1 MLAVASCGLLCALIA
16 APAGAAGPLIAQWPL
31 DASHSSGGSDYTDD
45 VSGNGLAL
53 ASPAATMH
61 FGTALGKFGGYL
73 ANSNTTPLQVTSPL
87 LAPQQLTLMAWIKQ
101 NGDPGTLRY
110 IAGRGD
116 DGGICGGSS
125 YALYTGYAALPGLH
139 FYVRTPGPTA
149 PGVVSDAPPNASVFD
164 NSWHLVAGTYDGT
177 DVRLYVDGN
186 QVGPAKPAPAIT
198 YAPPITGSSFF
209 VDGYS
214 PSAGCPDQTDF
225 PGQIDETRVYD
236 RALSRTELARL
247 AAAPGPEPPALVPDA
262 DGETNSPPA
271 SASVSLRSLGAVP
284 RGGFAGLEIK
294 TSGPAAETQIAI
306 DGGKPAFRVDPTTTP
321 LLGLRL
327 AQPGSH
333 TVTATT
339 IGANGATSSASTS
352 VLIKPGSSETRRPA
366 YFPDV
371 AVATTTPRLLTSVL
385 GTQTATD
392 KACVPGSTVFFGAVE
407 ATGCFK
413 KVESVD
419 DIPAPE
425 RAAASEFLSTNILI
439 ENAHVLR
446 PCKLSEPSCHGE
458 AEAALA
464 KDPNLKPFVST
475 QPVLVNGMTIAPRP
489 GSSIVVFPAISR
501 VISHDARI
509 SYDGSVFG
517 SIPVKTGPLNMDV
530 SSNIKRFTNGD
541 AEVPLFS
548 FDTSQA
554 FKDIGGFPINGSV
567 QVVFKKVGENR
578 STALVVDLA
587 LPDEISTA
595 AQADPTAKVEVK
607 ADNQRGTYLGF
618 LNIHIDEAFLGPVE
632 LANVDFT
639 YNDAGEPAQN
649 CPRKWWKATAEVF
662 FIPVDPDQNG
672 AGLIMAPEPQRN
684 GVAFCA
690 GAFHSAGAALE
701 FGYPLLPPPQIFPG
715 VFLNKVAFDFQLKN
729 PTLFDGSAT
738 IKSAEIVT
746 ATGGFLTAFATP
758 AHPYTF
764 KAGDAGG
771 ALKLL
776 AGQKFESTTVALGGT
791 VSIEPEDDVEM
802 ELGSAYLLYN
812 YPDYISA
819 RGSAHIQTLVFAVN
833 AEGAFEMST
842 RTRRFN
848 AFARGEVCL
857 AGGIKVEH
865 VGLCAAGE
873 GRISSRGASVC
884 FDLIDGNWTPGVGYL
899 YGDLVPEF
907 FFGAVGDGCKPSHF
921 WEEDVRAARISAAR
935 PGVEARPTKG
945 AASASAAAGLSF
957 EVKRG
962 ETSKTVELTGA
973 GGAPAVTVRARVE
986 RRSPPSPTKCF
997 TASTSTWSRPRSTR
1011 PPGSG
1016 SKTASRAPMWWNR
1029 SRVRRRS
1036 RRWRRR
1042 DPNPAP
1048 GSRGRSPER
1057 AATSSSPTTPVTPR
1071 ARESPSSSAARA
1083 PGSRCARSAAA
1094 RERSP
1099 SGRASANAGV
1109 ARSPPR
1115 SKSTG
1120 SRRRRRPSTT
1130 SRRRRRPAR
1139 AGSSTS
1145 GSGGT
1150 RTSSSSPGAGP
1161 RSRGPTRR
1169 SSNSAA
1175 ARCARCGSRANATP
1189 PASDTSRPSKA
1200 ARSKSSPS
1208 ARWAIAAGRPRRTSG
1223 RPAGRRAGCS
1233 ASRSSEPQRPSARP
1247 SPPRRER
1254 ACEIDPGLVW

>member
-1 MLAVASCGLLCALIA
+1 M
-16 APAGAAGPLIAQWPL
+16 
-31 DASHSSGGSDYTDD
+31 
-45 VSGNGLAL
+45 
-53 ASPAATMH
+53 
-61 FGTALGKFGGYL
+61 
-73 ANSNTTPLQVTSPL
+73 
-87 LAPQQLTLMAWIKQ
+87 
-101 NGDPGTLRY
+101 
-110 IAGRGD
+110 
-116 DGGICGGSS
+116 
-125 YALYTGYAALPGLH
+125 
-139 FYVRTPGPTA
+139 
-149 PGVVSDAPPNASVFD
+149 
-164 NSWHLVAGTYDGT
+164 
-177 DVRLYVDGN
+177 
-186 QVGPAKPAPAIT
+186 
-198 YAPPITGSSFF
+198 
-209 VDGYS
+209 
-214 PSAGCPDQTDF
+214 
-225 PGQIDETRVYD
+225 
-236 RALSRTELARL
+236 
-247 AAAPGPEPPALVPDA
+247 
-262 DGETNSPPA
+262 
-271 SASVSLRSLGAVP
+271 P

-294 TSGPAAETQIAI
+294 TSGPAVETQIAI

-339 IGANGATSSASTS
+339 IGANGAASSASSS

-385 GTQTATD
+385 GTQTAAD
-392 KACVPGSTVFFGAVE
+392 KACVPDSTVFFGAVE

-446 PCKLSEPSCHGE
+446 PCKLSEPSCHGD

-639 YNDAGEPAQN
+639 YDDAGEPAQN

-715 VFLNKVAFDFQLKN
+715 VFLNRVAFDFQLKN

-857 AGGIKVEH
+857 AGGIKVAH

-935 PGVEARPTKG
+935 PGVEARPAKR
-945 AASASAAAGLSF
+945 AASASAAGGLSF

-973 GGAPAVTVRARVE
+973 GGAPAVTVRAPNGEAITSVANELLHGKHLNVVAADKYGTTWVGVENGKPGTYRVDLQPG
-986 RRSPPSPTKCF
+986 SATIAKI
-997 TASTSTWSRPRSTR
+997 AATR
-1011 PPGSG
+1011 PEPGAGVKGSVTGKGRHLVLNYDAGHAKGQKVTFLERGKGIWKPLRTVSG
-1016 SKTASRAPMWWNR
+1016 GKGTIAFRPSFGPRGRRTIAAQVEVDGIPATPQTLDHFKAPPPPRAGR
-1029 SRVRRRS
+1029 VKHLRVRRHKNKLVASWRKVPLARS
-1036 RRWRRR
+1036 Y
-1042 DPNPAP
+1042 
-1048 GSRGRSPER
+1048 SVVVEQRGGAVRSLR
-1057 AATSSSPTTPVTPR
+1057 LKAKR
-1071 ARESPSSSAARA
+1071 HAARV
-1083 PGSRCARSAAA
+1083 GHVSAV
-1094 RERSP
+1094 EG
-1099 SGRASANAGV
+1099 GRVEVV
-1109 ARSPPR
+1109 AF
-1115 SKSTG
+1115 
-1120 SRRRRRPSTT
+1120 
-1130 SRRRRRPAR
+1130 
-1139 AGSSTS
+1139 
-1145 GSGGT
+1145 
-1150 RTSSSSPGAGP
+1150 GP
-1161 RSRGPTRR
+1161 LGDR
-1169 SSNSAA
+1169 
-1175 ARCARCGSRANATP
+1175 
-1189 PASDTSRPSKA
+1189 
-1200 ARSKSSPS
+1200 
-1208 ARWAIAAGRPRRTSG
+1208 G
-1223 RPAGRRAGCS
+1223 RPAKARFKATRKAK
-1233 ASRSSEPQRPSARP
+1233 SRLLRFKELGTAAPFDKPAKK
-1247 SPPRRER
+1247 
-1254 ACEIDPGLVW
+1254 GKGKH